1 MSTFKEAFGF
11 NLKFIRKSKNLTQ
24 EKLCELIDLHTRQL
38 SKIETGGHFPS
49 CRTLEKLC
57 AALDASPQELFD
69 FSFENEECMT
79 GTDCYFRA
87 VKSGNTVY
95 LQNSADKDVKKF
107 SIEDLNYSKMAKD
120 SNQTITVQH
129 MENEKTL
136 KVLAYHPS
144 GVVEILRDFSDKEYE
159 KNMKFMLEKSKKVA
173 KDEGWANFIK
183 TAYMALEDPKALDQ
197 LELMIAGMKLSK
209 KK

>member
-49 CRTLEKLC
+49 CKTVEKLC
-57 AALDASPQELFD
+57 TALEVSPRELFD
-69 FSFENEECMT
+69 FDFENEECMT
-79 GTDCYFRA
+79 GTDCYFKA
-87 VKSGNTVY
+87 VKSGNTIY
-95 LQNSADKDVKKF
+95 LQNNTDKNVKKF
-107 SIEDLNYSKMAKD
+107 SIEDLNYTKMAKEC
-120 SNQTITVQH
+120 NQQITVQH
-129 MENEKTL
+129 MENGKTL

-144 GVVEILRDFSDKEYE
+144 GVIEILRDFSDKEYE
-159 KNMKFMLEKSKKVA
+159 ENMKFMLEKSKKVA
-173 KDEGWANFIK
+173 KDKGYTNFIK
-183 TAYMALEDPKALDQ
+183 TAFLALEDSKSLEQ